1 MSDTP
6 DDPPPVSARNTRKAY
21 AADWA
26 HFTRW
31 CRMQG
36 EAPLPPTPD
45 LIVRYVTALAA
56 PAHPLSLA
64 TIERRLSGLVWNFA
78 QRGITLDRGDPAI
91 AAALTGIRRAL
102 GRPPARKAA
111 IREDEIRAMV
121 GTLPYDLRG
130 MRDRAILL
138 IGHSAG
144 LRRSQIV
151 GLDLGRGDTA
161 DGRGWVEI
169 TPPGIL
175 LRLTAGTGAQ
185 EIEIPRQA
193 TKPACPVDTLERW
206 LRFAQIASGPVFRRT
221 ARNGKRVMPGR
232 LNDRHVARLIKKTV
246 LAAGIRA
253 DLPEAER
260 LALFSGQS
268 LRARADEP

>member
-1 MSDTP
+1 MIDTP
-6 DDPPPVSARNTRKAY
+6 DALPPESARNTRKAY

-26 HFTRW
+26 HYARW

-45 LIVRYVTALAA
+45 QIARYLTWLAA
-56 PAHPLSLA
+56 PDRPLSLA

-78 QRGITLDRGDPAI
+78 QRGITLDRGEPTV
-91 AAALTGIRRAL
+91 AATLTEIRRAL
-102 GRPPARKAA
+102 DRPPARKAT

-138 IGHSAG
+138 IGFCGG

-151 GLDLGRGDTA
+151 GLDLGRSDSADT
-161 DGRGWVEI
+161 RGSVEV
-169 TPPGIL
+169 TPDAVL
-175 LRLTAGTGAQ
+175 LRLTGATGPRKV
-185 EIEIPRQA
+185 EIPRQA
-193 TKPACPVDTLERW
+193 SKATCPVDTLERW
-206 LRFAQIASGPVFRRT
+206 LSFSQITSGPVFRRT
-221 ARNGKRVMPGR
+221 TRDGKRVVQGR

-246 LAAGIRA
+246 LTSGIRA

-268 LRARADEP
+268 LRGRDDER

>member
-1 MSDTP
+1 MSDLP
-6 DDPPPVSARNTRKAY
+6 DAPPPGSARNTRKAY
-21 AADWA
+21 AADWT

-45 LIVRYVTALAA
+45 RIARYLASLAA
-56 PAHPLSLA
+56 PARPLSLA
-64 TIERRLSGLVWNFA
+64 TIERRLSGLAWNFG
-78 QRGITLDRGDPAI
+78 QRGITLDRSDPVL
-91 AAALTGIRRAL
+91 AATLTEIRGALD
-102 GRPPARKAA
+102 RPPARKAA

-138 IGHSAG
+138 IGHAAG

-151 GLDLGRGDTA
+151 GLDLRRGDTE
-161 DGRGWVEI
+161 DGQGWVEI
-169 TPPGIL
+169 TEPGVC
-175 LRLTAGTGAQ
+175 LRLARRR
-185 EIEIPRQA
+185 IEVPRQTAKA
-193 TKPACPVDTLERW
+193 TCPVETLERW
-206 LRFAQIASGPVFRRT
+206 LSFAQITSGPVFRRT
-221 ARNGKRVMPGR
+221 TRDGKRVMPGR

-246 LAAGIRA
+246 LTSGIRA

-268 LRARADEP
+268 LRARVQEA

>member
-6 DDPPPVSARNTRKAY
+6 DPPPASADNTRKAY

-36 EAPLPPTPD
+36 EAALPPVPD
-45 LIVRYVTALAA
+45 RIARYLASLAA

-64 TIERRLSGLVWNFA
+64 TIERRLSGLAWNFS
-78 QRGITLDRGDPAI
+78 QRGISIDRGDPAI
-91 AAALTGIRRAL
+91 AASLTEIRRAL
-102 GRPPARKAA
+102 DRPPARKVA
-111 IREDEIRAMV
+111 ILEDEIRAMV

-138 IGHSAG
+138 IGHAAG

-151 GLDLGRGDTA
+151 GLDLMRGDTD
-161 DGRGWVEI
+161 DGQGWVEI
-169 TPPGIL
+169 APPGAC
-175 LRLTAGTGAQ
+175 LRLASR
-185 EIEIPRQA
+185 EVDIPRQA
-193 TKPACPVDTLERW
+193 TKATCPVDTLERW
-206 LRFAQIASGPVFRRT
+206 LSFAQITSGPVFRRT
-221 ARNGKRVMPGR
+221 TRDGKRVMPGR

-246 LAAGIRA
+246 LTSGIRA

-260 LALFSGQS
+260 LALFSGHS
-268 LRARADEP
+268 LRARAEET